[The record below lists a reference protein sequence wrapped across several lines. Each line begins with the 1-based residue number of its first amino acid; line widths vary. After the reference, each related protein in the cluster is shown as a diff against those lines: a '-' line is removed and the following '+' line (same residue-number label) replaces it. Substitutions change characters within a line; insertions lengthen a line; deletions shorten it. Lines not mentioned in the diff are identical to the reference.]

1 MHPPNATS
9 PPLKSLVASSR
20 STPLPSQKT
29 PMNALTLPHRAA
41 ILTALIPL
49 LLLSCTSPSNSDQ
62 DADPNNAAFVTLLG
76 NDTLAVEQFV
86 RTPTRMEADVV
97 LRTPNTTVRQYV
109 LDMDETGALQRFEAT
124 VRAPSEPADAPPVR
138 HEVGTLVGDS
148 LIVVATE
155 GDETQTRAIAA
166 HGGMLPFLD
175 MIHWPFELML
185 TRAYASGA
193 DSVTQDLFTGRGS
206 IPFVVRRIDDNAM
219 TAQHPFRGTMDV
231 RVDDS
236 GRLLHLDAGATTR
249 KLIVER
255 VPSVDIE
262 ALAASFAARD
272 QEGRSFGALS
282 GRGEV
287 NTTVHGAA
295 IQADYGTPSKRGR
308 ELFGALVPYGEVWR
322 TGANR
327 ATHFTTDR
335 NLVVRDLEVPAGE
348 YTLYTIPSEEGG
360 LLLINTQTGQG
371 GTTYD
376 ANLDRG
382 RVDLTRTTL
391 DESVEVFTIRV
402 EEMEEGG
409 ALKLQWGTTE
419 LSVPFGV
426 E

>member
-1 MHPPNATS
+1 
-9 PPLKSLVASSR
+9 
-20 STPLPSQKT
+20 
-29 PMNALTLPHRAA
+29 MNALTLPGRAA
-41 ILTALIPL
+41 ILTGLIPL
-49 LLLSCTSPSNSDQ
+49 MLLSCTSPSDSAR

-86 RTPTRMEADVV
+86 RTPTRIEAEVV
-97 LRTPNTTVRQYV
+97 LRTPTTTVRHYV
-109 LDMDETGALQRFEAT
+109 LEMDEAGALQRYEVT
-124 VRAPSEPADAPPVR
+124 SKPADAPPAR

-148 LIVVATE
+148 LVVVSLE
-155 GDETQTRAIAA
+155 GHEPETRAIIAA
-166 HGGMLPFLD
+166 HDGALPFLD

-206 IPFVVRRIDDNAM
+206 MPFVVRRIADNTM
-219 TAQHPFRGTMDV
+219 TVQHPFRGTMDV

-249 KLIVER
+249 KLTVER

-335 NLVVRDLEVPAGE
+335 NLVVRDLEVPSGE
-348 YTLYTIPSEEGG
+348 YTLYTIPAEEGG

-376 ANLDRG
+376 ADLDLG

-391 DESVEVFTIRV
+391 DESVEVFTISV

-409 ALKLQWGTTE
+409 VLKLQWGTTE

>member
-1 MHPPNATS
+1 
-9 PPLKSLVASSR
+9 
-20 STPLPSQKT
+20 
-29 PMNALTLPHRAA
+29 MNAPLLPHRAA
-41 ILTALIPL
+41 ILAALIPL
-49 LLLSCTSPSNSDQ
+49 MLLSCRAPSNSAQ

-86 RTPTRMEADVV
+86 RTPTRMEAEVV
-97 LRTPNTTVRQYV
+97 LRTPTTTVREYV
-109 LDMDETGALQRFEAT
+109 LEMDETGALQRYEAT
-124 VRAPSEPADAPPVR
+124 IRAPSEPADAPPVR
-138 HEVGTLVGDS
+138 HEMGTLVGDS
-148 LIVVATE
+148 LIVNITE
-155 GDETQTRAIAA
+155 RDETQTRTPIAA
-166 HGGMLPFLD
+166 HDGALPFLD

-206 IPFVVRRIDDNAM
+206 MPFVVRRISDSAM

-231 RVDDS
+231 RVDEA

-249 KLIVER
+249 KLTVER

-262 ALAASFAARD
+262 GLAESFAARD

-287 NTTVHGAA
+287 NSTVHGAA
-295 IQADYGTPSKRGR
+295 IQVDYGTPSKRGR
-308 ELFGALVPYGEVWR
+308 ELFGALAPYGEVWR

-348 YTLYTIPSEEGG
+348 YTLYSIPSEEGG

-376 ANLDRG
+376 ADLG

-391 DESVEVFTIRV
+391 DESVEVFTILV
-402 EEMEEGG
+402 EETEEGG
-409 ALKLQWGTTE
+409 VLKLQWGMTE
-419 LSVPFGV
+419 LSVPFSV

>member
-1 MHPPNATS
+1 
-9 PPLKSLVASSR
+9 
-20 STPLPSQKT
+20 
-29 PMNALTLPHRAA
+29 MNAPFLPHRAA
-41 ILTALIPL
+41 ILAGLIPL
-49 LLLSCTSPSNSDQ
+49 MLLSCTTPSDSAQ
-62 DADPNNAAFVTLLG
+62 DTNPNNAAFVTLLG

-109 LDMDETGALQRFEAT
+109 LEMDETGALQRFEAT
-124 VRAPSEPADAPPVR
+124 VRAPSEPADAPPAR

-148 LIVVATE
+148 LIVVGTE

-206 IPFVVRRIDDNAM
+206 MPFIVRRIDDNAM

-231 RVDDS
+231 QVDDS

-335 NLVVRDLEVPAGE
+335 DLVVRDLEVPAGE

-376 ANLDRG
+376 ADLDLG

-391 DESVEVFTIRV
+391 DESVEVFTIHV
-402 EEMEEGG
+402 EEIEEGG
-409 ALKLQWGTTE
+409 VLKLQWGTTE

>member
-1 MHPPNATS
+1 
-9 PPLKSLVASSR
+9 
-20 STPLPSQKT
+20 
-29 PMNALTLPHRAA
+29 MNAPLLPHRATTLA
-41 ILTALIPL
+41 ALIPL
-49 LLLSCTSPSNSDQ
+49 MLLSCRAPSNSAQ

-76 NDTLAVEQFV
+76 NNTLAVEQFV
-86 RTPTRMEADVV
+86 QTPTRMEAEVV
-97 LRTPNTTVRQYV
+97 LRTPTTTVREYV
-109 LDMDETGALQRFEAT
+109 LEMDETGALQRYEAT
-124 VRAPSEPADAPPVR
+124 IRAASEPADGPPAR

-148 LIVVATE
+148 LIVNITE
-155 GDETQTRAIAA
+155 GDETQTRAMAA

-206 IPFVVRRIDDNAM
+206 MPFIVRRISDSAM

-231 RVDDS
+231 RVDDA

-249 KLIVER
+249 KLTVER

-262 ALAASFAARD
+262 GLAESFAARD
-272 QEGRSFGALS
+272 REGRSFGALS

-287 NTTVHGAA
+287 NSTVHGAA
-295 IQADYGTPSKRGR
+295 IQVDYGTPSKRGR
-308 ELFGALVPYGEVWR
+308 ELFGALAPYGEVWR

-348 YTLYTIPSEEGG
+348 YTLYSIPSEEGG

-376 ANLDRG
+376 ADLDLG

-391 DESVEVFTIRV
+391 DESVEVFTILV
-402 EEMEEGG
+402 EETEEGG
-409 ALKLQWGTTE
+409 VLKLQWGMTE
-419 LSVPFGV
+419 LSVPFSV

>member
-1 MHPPNATS
+1 MN
-9 PPLKSLVASSR
+9 
-20 STPLPSQKT
+20 TPF
-29 PMNALTLPHRAA
+29 LPHRTA
-41 ILTALIPL
+41 ILAALIPL
-49 LLLSCTSPSNSDQ
+49 LSCTALSSSAQ

-76 NDTLAVEQFV
+76 NDTLAVEQFA
-86 RTPTRMEADVV
+86 RTPTRIEAEVV
-97 LRTPNTTVRQYV
+97 LRTPTTTVRHYV
-109 LDMDETGALQRFEAT
+109 LEMDETGALQRYEAT
-124 VRAPSEPADAPPVR
+124 IRAPSEPVDAPPAR
-138 HEVGTLVGDS
+138 HEVRTLVGDS
-148 LIVVATE
+148 LIVTITE
-155 GDETQTRAIAA
+155 GNETQTRAIAA

-193 DSVTQDLFTGRGS
+193 DSVSQDLFTGRGS
-206 IPFVVRRIDDNAM
+206 MSFVVRRISDNAM

-231 RVDDS
+231 RVDEV

-249 KLIVER
+249 KLTVER

-262 ALAASFAARD
+262 GLAESFAARD
-272 QEGRSFGALS
+272 REGRSFGTLS
-282 GRGEV
+282 GRGKV
-287 NTTVHGAA
+287 NATVHGAA
-295 IQADYGTPSKRGR
+295 IQVDYGTPSKRGR

-348 YTLYTIPSEEGG
+348 YTLYSIPSEEGG

-371 GTTYD
+371 GTTYNED
-376 ANLDRG
+376 LDLG

-402 EEMEEGG
+402 EETDEGG
-409 ALKLQWGTTE
+409 VLKLQWDITE
-419 LSVPFGV
+419 LSVPFSV

>member
-1 MHPPNATS
+1 MN
-9 PPLKSLVASSR
+9 
-20 STPLPSQKT
+20 TPL
-29 PMNALTLPHRAA
+29 LPFRAP

-49 LLLSCTSPSNSDQ
+49 MLLSCTSPSDSAQ

-97 LRTPNTTVRQYV
+97 LRTPNTTVHQYV
-109 LDMDETGALQRFEAT
+109 LEMDEAGALQRYVAVVGAPSDSADALLP
-124 VRAPSEPADAPPVR
+124 VRA
-138 HEVGTLVGDS
+138 EVKTLVGDS
-148 LIVVATE
+148 LITVVTE
-155 GDETQTRAIAA
+155 GDVDDPRISRTAIAA
-166 HGGMLPFLD
+166 HSGMLPFLD

-206 IPFVVRRIDDNAM
+206 MPFVVRRIDDNAM

-348 YTLYTIPSEEGG
+348 YTLYTIPDEEGG

-376 ANLDRG
+376 AELDLG
-382 RVDLTRTTL
+382 RVDLTKTTL
-391 DESVEVFTIRV
+391 DESVEVFTILV

-409 ALKLQWGTTE
+409 VLKLQWGTTE

-426 E
+426 K

>member
-1 MHPPNATS
+1 MNI
-9 PPLKSLVASSR
+9 L
-20 STPLPSQKT
+20 PLPG
-29 PMNALTLPHRAA
+29 RAA
-41 ILTALIPL
+41 MLAGLIPL
-49 LLLSCTSPSNSDQ
+49 MLLSCTTPSDSAQ

-97 LRTPNTTVRQYV
+97 LRTPNTTVHQYV
-109 LDMDETGALQRFEAT
+109 LEMDETGALQRFEAT
-124 VRAPSEPADAPPVR
+124 VRTPSEPADTPLVR

-148 LIVVATE
+148 LVVVSLE
-155 GDETQTRAIAA
+155 GHEPETRAIIAA
-166 HGGMLPFLD
+166 HDGALPFLD

-206 IPFVVRRIDDNAM
+206 MPFVVRRIDDNAM
-219 TAQHPFRGTMDV
+219 TVQHPFRGTMDV

-249 KLIVER
+249 KLSVER

-282 GRGEV
+282 GRGE
-287 NTTVHGAA
+287 TSATMHGAA
-295 IQADYGTPSKRGR
+295 IQVDYGTPSKRGR

-376 ANLDRG
+376 AELDLG

-391 DESVEVFTIRV
+391 DESIEVFTILV
-402 EEMEEGG
+402 EEIEEGG

>member
-1 MHPPNATS
+1 MNT
-9 PPLKSLVASSR
+9 L
-20 STPLPSQKT
+20 PLPG
-29 PMNALTLPHRAA
+29 RAA
-41 ILTALIPL
+41 ILAALIPL
-49 LLLSCTSPSNSDQ
+49 MLLSCTTPSDSAQ

-97 LRTPNTTVRQYV
+97 LRTPNTTVHQYV
-109 LDMDETGALQRFEAT
+109 LEMDEAGALQRYVAVVGAPSDSADALLP
-124 VRAPSEPADAPPVR
+124 VRA
-138 HEVGTLVGDS
+138 EVKTLVGDS
-148 LIVVATE
+148 LITVVTE
-155 GDETQTRAIAA
+155 GDVDDPRISRTAIAA
-166 HGGMLPFLD
+166 HSEMLPFLD

-206 IPFVVRRIDDNAM
+206 MPFVVRRISDGAM

-295 IQADYGTPSKRGR
+295 IQVDYGTPSKRGR

-376 ANLDRG
+376 ADLDLG

-391 DESVEVFTIRV
+391 DESVEVFTIQV

-409 ALKLQWGTTE
+409 VLKLQWGTTE

>member
-1 MHPPNATS
+1 MN
-9 PPLKSLVASSR
+9 
-20 STPLPSQKT
+20 TPF
-29 PMNALTLPHRAA
+29 LPHRAA
-41 ILTALIPL
+41 ILAALIPL
-49 LLLSCTSPSNSDQ
+49 MLLSCGSPSNPAQ
-62 DADPNNAAFVTLLG
+62 DAGPNNAAFVTLLG

-86 RTPTRMEADVV
+86 QTPTRMEADVV
-97 LRTPNTTVRQYV
+97 LRTPTTTVRHYV
-109 LDMDETGALQRFEAT
+109 LEIDEAGALQRYQAT
-124 VRAPSEPADAPPVR
+124 IRAASEPADASPVR
-138 HEVGTLVGDS
+138 HEVRTLVGDS
-148 LIVVATE
+148 LVVTITE
-155 GDETQTRAIAA
+155 GDETQTRAMAA

-193 DSVTQDLFTGRGS
+193 DSVSQDLFTGRGS
-206 IPFVVRRIDDNAM
+206 MPFIVRRISDNAM

-231 RVDDS
+231 RVDEV

-249 KLIVER
+249 KLTVER

-262 ALAASFAARD
+262 GLAESFAARD
-272 QEGRSFGALS
+272 REGRSFGTLS
-282 GRGEV
+282 GRGKV
-287 NTTVHGAA
+287 NATVHGAA
-295 IQADYGTPSKRGR
+295 IQVDYGTPSKRGR

-348 YTLYTIPSEEGG
+348 YTLYSIPSEEGG

-376 ANLDRG
+376 ADLDLG

-391 DESVEVFTIRV
+391 EESVEVFTILV
-402 EEMEEGG
+402 EETDEGG
-409 ALKLQWGTTE
+409 VLKLLWGMTE

>member
-1 MHPPNATS
+1 
-9 PPLKSLVASSR
+9 
-20 STPLPSQKT
+20 
-29 PMNALTLPHRAA
+29 MNALTLPSRAA
-41 ILTALIPL
+41 ILTGLIPL
-49 LLLSCTSPSNSDQ
+49 MLLSCTTPSDSAQ

-97 LRTPNTTVRQYV
+97 LRTPNTTVHQYV
-109 LDMDETGALQRFEAT
+109 LEMDETGALQRFEAT

-166 HGGMLPFLD
+166 HSGMLPFLD
-175 MIHWPFELML
+175 MMHWPFELML

-206 IPFVVRRIDDNAM
+206 MPFVVRRIADNAM

-262 ALAASFAARD
+262 ALAESFAARD

-295 IQADYGTPSKRGR
+295 IQATTAHRRSGAGNSSARWCPTARSGGPAPTGPRTLPPTGTSLSVTSKCLPANTPSTPFPPKKAACCSSTRR
-308 ELFGALVPYGEVWR
+308 
-322 TGANR
+322 R
-327 ATHFTTDR
+327 ARAARPTTQPGPGPRRPDQDHPR
-335 NLVVRDLEVPAGE
+335 RIG
-348 YTLYTIPSEEGG
+348 
-360 LLLINTQTGQG
+360 
-371 GTTYD
+371 
-376 ANLDRG
+376 
-382 RVDLTRTTL
+382 
-391 DESVEVFTIRV
+391 
-402 EEMEEGG
+402 
-409 ALKLQWGTTE
+409 
-419 LSVPFGV
+419 
-426 E
+426 

>member
-1 MHPPNATS
+1 MT
-9 PPLKSLVASSR
+9 
-20 STPLPSQKT
+20 TPH
-29 PMNALTLPHRAA
+29 LPHRAA
-41 ILTALIPL
+41 ILAALIPL
-49 LLLSCTSPSNSDQ
+49 MLLSCGSPSNSAQ

-86 RTPTRMEADVV
+86 RTPTRIVAEVV
-97 LRTPNTTVRQYV
+97 LRTPTTTVREY
-109 LDMDETGALQRFEAT
+109 LLETDEAGALQQYIALIGAPSDSADALLP
-124 VRAPSEPADAPPVR
+124 VRA
-138 HEVGTLVGDS
+138 EVKTLVGDS
-148 LIVVATE
+148 LITVVTE
-155 GDETQTRAIAA
+155 GDVDDPRISRTAIAA

-193 DSVTQDLFTGRGS
+193 DSVSQDLFTGRGS
-206 IPFVVRRIDDNAM
+206 MSFVVRRISDNAM

-231 RVDDS
+231 RVDEA

-249 KLIVER
+249 KLTVER

-262 ALAASFAARD
+262 GLAESFAARD
-272 QEGRSFGALS
+272 REGRSFGALS

-287 NTTVHGAA
+287 NATVHGAA
-295 IQADYGTPSKRGR
+295 IQVDYGTPSKRGR

-348 YTLYTIPSEEGG
+348 YTLYSIPSEEGG

-371 GTTYD
+371 GTTYNED
-376 ANLDRG
+376 QDLG
-382 RVDLTRTTL
+382 RVELTRTTL
-391 DESVEVFTIRV
+391 DESVEVFTILV
-402 EEMEEGG
+402 EETDEGG
-409 ALKLQWGTTE
+409 ELKLQWGMTE

>member
-1 MHPPNATS
+1 
-9 PPLKSLVASSR
+9 
-20 STPLPSQKT
+20 
-29 PMNALTLPHRAA
+29 MNALTLPSRAA
-41 ILTALIPL
+41 ILTGLIPL
-49 LLLSCTSPSNSDQ
+49 MLLSCTTPSDSAQ

-97 LRTPNTTVRQYV
+97 LRTPNTTVHQYV
-109 LDMDETGALQRFEAT
+109 LEMDETGALQRFEAT
-124 VRAPSEPADAPPVR
+124 VRTPSEPADAPPLR

-166 HGGMLPFLD
+166 HSGMLPFLD

-185 TRAYASGA
+185 TRAHASGA

-206 IPFVVRRIDDNAM
+206 MPFVVRRIDDNAM

-249 KLIVER
+249 KLTVER

-295 IQADYGTPSKRGR
+295 IQIDYGTPSKRGR

-348 YTLYTIPSEEGG
+348 YTLYTIPAEEGG
-360 LLLINTQTGQG
+360 MLLINTQTGQG

-376 ANLDRG
+376 ADLDLG

-391 DESVEVFTIRV
+391 DESVEVFTILV

-409 ALKLQWGTTE
+409 VLKLQWGATE

>member
-1 MHPPNATS
+1 MN
-9 PPLKSLVASSR
+9 
-20 STPLPSQKT
+20 TPF
-29 PMNALTLPHRAA
+29 LPHRAA
-41 ILTALIPL
+41 ILAALIPL
-49 LLLSCTSPSNSDQ
+49 MLLSCGSPSNPAQ
-62 DADPNNAAFVTLLG
+62 DAGPNNAAFVTLLG

-86 RTPTRMEADVV
+86 QTPTRMEADVV
-97 LRTPNTTVRQYV
+97 LRTPTTTVRHYV
-109 LDMDETGALQRFEAT
+109 LEIDEAGALQRYQAT
-124 VRAPSEPADAPPVR
+124 IRAASEPADASPVR
-138 HEVGTLVGDS
+138 HEVRTLVGDS
-148 LIVVATE
+148 LVVTITE
-155 GDETQTRAIAA
+155 GDETQTRAMAA

-193 DSVTQDLFTGRGS
+193 DSVSQDLFTGRGS
-206 IPFVVRRIDDNAM
+206 MPFIVRRISDNAM

-231 RVDDS
+231 RVDEV

-249 KLIVER
+249 KLTVER

-262 ALAASFAARD
+262 GLAESFAARD
-272 QEGRSFGALS
+272 RKGRSFGALS

-287 NTTVHGAA
+287 NATVHGAA
-295 IQADYGTPSKRGR
+295 IQVDYGTPSKRGR
-308 ELFGALVPYGEVWR
+308 KLFGALVPYGEVWR

-348 YTLYTIPSEEGG
+348 YTLYSIPSEEGG

-376 ANLDRG
+376 ADLDLG

-391 DESVEVFTIRV
+391 EESVEVFTILV
-402 EEMEEGG
+402 EETDEGG
-409 ALKLQWGTTE
+409 VLKLLWGMTE

>member
-1 MHPPNATS
+1 MLA
-9 PPLKSLVASSR
+9 
-20 STPLPSQKT
+20 
-29 PMNALTLPHRAA
+29 
-41 ILTALIPL
+41 ALIPL
-49 LLLSCTSPSNSDQ
+49 MLLSCTTRSDSAR

-97 LRTPNTTVRQYV
+97 LRTPTTTVRHYV
-109 LDMDETGALQRFEAT
+109 LEMDEAGALQRYE
-124 VRAPSEPADAPPVR
+124 VISKPADAPLVR

-155 GDETQTRAIAA
+155 GDESQTRAIAA
-166 HGGMLPFLD
+166 HDGMLPFLD

-206 IPFVVRRIDDNAM
+206 MPFVVRRTDDNAM

-231 RVDDS
+231 RVDDA

-262 ALAASFAARD
+262 ALAESFAARD

-348 YTLYTIPSEEGG
+348 YTLYTIPAEEGG

-376 ANLDRG
+376 ADLDLG
-382 RVDLTRTTL
+382 RVNLTRTTL

-409 ALKLQWGTTE
+409 VLKLQWGTTE

>member
-1 MHPPNATS
+1 M
-9 PPLKSLVASSR
+9 
-20 STPLPSQKT
+20 
-29 PMNALTLPHRAA
+29 
-41 ILTALIPL
+41 
-49 LLLSCTSPSNSDQ
+49 
-62 DADPNNAAFVTLLG
+62 
-76 NDTLAVEQFV
+76 
-86 RTPTRMEADVV
+86 
-97 LRTPNTTVRQYV
+97 
-109 LDMDETGALQRFEAT
+109 
-124 VRAPSEPADAPPVR
+124 
-138 HEVGTLVGDS
+138 
-148 LIVVATE
+148 
-155 GDETQTRAIAA
+155 AA

-193 DSVTQDLFTGRGS
+193 ESVAQDLFTGRGS
-206 IPFVVRRIDDNAM
+206 MQFTVRRLSDNAM

-231 RVDDS
+231 QVDDA
-236 GRLLHLDAGATTR
+236 GRLLRLDAGATTR

-262 ALAASFAARD
+262 GLAASFAARD
-272 QEGRSFGALS
+272 REGRSFGALS

-287 NTTVHGAA
+287 NTTVHGAT
-295 IQADYGTPSKRGR
+295 IQVDYGTPSKRGR

-348 YTLYTIPSEEGG
+348 YTLYSIPAEEGG

-371 GTTYD
+371 GTTYNED
-376 ANLDRG
+376 QDLG
-382 RVDLTRTTL
+382 RVELTRTTL
-391 DESVEVFTIRV
+391 DESVEVFTILV
-402 EEMEEGG
+402 EETEEGG
-409 ALKLQWGTTE
+409 VLKLQWGMTE

>member
-1 MHPPNATS
+1 
-9 PPLKSLVASSR
+9 
-20 STPLPSQKT
+20 
-29 PMNALTLPHRAA
+29 MNALTLPGRAA
-41 ILTALIPL
+41 MLAGLIPL
-49 LLLSCTSPSNSDQ
+49 MLLSCTTPSDSAQ

-109 LDMDETGALQRFEAT
+109 LEMDETGALQRFEAT
-124 VRAPSEPADAPPVR
+124 VRTPSEPAEPADAPPVR

-185 TRAYASGA
+185 TRAYTSGA

-206 IPFVVRRIDDNAM
+206 MPFVVRRIDDNAM

-262 ALAASFAARD
+262 ALAESFAARD

-295 IQADYGTPSKRGR
+295 IHVDYGTPSKRGR

-348 YTLYTIPSEEGG
+348 YTVYTIPAEEGG

-376 ANLDRG
+376 ADLDLG

-391 DESVEVFTIRV
+391 DESVEVFTIQV
-402 EEMEEGG
+402 EEMDEGG
-409 ALKLQWGTTE
+409 MLKLQWGATE